1 MKRLSFK
8 IITAVLWAGIVLNA
22 CDGAG
27 DQPTRRTQFI
37 MGTLVEITV
46 SHSDPELVQTITT
59 QAFNEMQR
67 IEQLMSTYIPDS
79 EISRINRAA
88 GKKAIPVSPEVE
100 EVIREG
106 IYWSGQSGGAFD
118 ITVEPLVQLWDFDGE
133 KEIIPGKNT
142 LRKTASLV
150 NYKNIEIKDHT
161 VRLKRRGMAINVG
174 GLAKGYAV
182 DRAISLL
189 RSRVPNGIVNAGGDL
204 FAFGQKN
211 KQTPWNIGL
220 QHPRKPQNLL
230 AAFAVKNQAVATS
243 GDYQRYFIKDG
254 VRYHHIFDP
263 QTGKPARLM
272 ISATIISTEVM
283 DADALATAVFVMGP
297 DKGIEWVESMDN
309 VEAMLVLKDESIRYS
324 KNFRDQ
330 PQFTLKQGGS

>member
-1 MKRLSFK
+1 MKRLSLKF
-8 IITAVLWAGIVLNA
+8 IALFLWTGIALNA

-46 SHSDPELVQTITT
+46 SHSDPELIQTVTT
-59 QAFNEMQR
+59 QAFDEMAR

-88 GKKAIPVSPEVE
+88 GKKAIAVSPEVE
-100 EVIREG
+100 EVLREG
-106 IYWSGQSGGAFD
+106 IYWSEQSGGAFD

-133 KEIIPGKNT
+133 KEIIPGEST
-142 LRKTASLV
+142 IRKTATLV
-150 NYKNIEIKDHT
+150 NYRNIEIKDRT

-182 DRAISLL
+182 DRAISIL
-189 RSRVPNGIVNAGGDL
+189 RSRVSNGIVNAGGDL
-204 FAFGQKN
+204 FAFGQKS
-211 KQTPWNIGL
+211 KQNSWTIGL
-220 QHPRKPQNLL
+220 QHPRKPQDLL

-254 VRYHHIFDP
+254 IRYHHIFDP
-263 QTGKPARLM
+263 QTGRPARLM
-272 ISATIISTEVM
+272 ISATIITTEVM

-297 DKGIEWVESMDN
+297 DKAIEWVDSMEN
-309 VEAMLVLKDESIRYS
+309 VEAMLVLVDESIRYS
-324 KNFRDQ
+324 KHFRDQ
-330 PQFTLKQGGS
+330 PQFSLK

>member
-1 MKRLSFK
+1 MKHFSFK
-8 IITAVLWAGIVLNA
+8 LTTVFLCMGIILNA
-22 CDGAG
+22 CNGSG
-27 DQPTRRTQFI
+27 DQPARRTQLI

-46 SHSDPELVQTITT
+46 SHSNTEIIETVTT
-59 QAFNEMQR
+59 QAFDEMKR
-67 IEQLMSTYIPDS
+67 IEQLMSTYLPDS

-106 IYWSGQSGGAFD
+106 IFWSEQSGGAFD

-161 VRLKRRGMAINVG
+161 VRLKKRGMAINVG

-189 RSRVPNGIVNAGGDL
+189 RGKVSNGLVNAGGDL

-211 KQTPWNIGL
+211 KQDPWTIGL
-220 QHPRKPQNLL
+220 QHPRKPQDLL
-230 AAFAVKNQAVATS
+230 AAFAVKNQAIATS

-254 VRYHHIFDP
+254 IRYHHIFDP
-263 QTGKPARLM
+263 KTGRPVRLM
-272 ISATIISTEVM
+272 ISATLITMEVM
-283 DADALATAVFVMGP
+283 DADAMATAVFVMGP
-297 DKGIEWVESMDN
+297 DKGMEWVESMVN
-309 VEAMLVLKDESIRYS
+309 VEAMLVLEDGSIRYS

-330 PQFTLKQGGS
+330 PQFTLK

>member
-8 IITAVLWAGIVLNA
+8 LITLFLWMAIALNA

-46 SHSDPELVQTITT
+46 SHSDPELVQTVTT
-59 QAFNEMQR
+59 QAFDEMQR

-88 GKKAIPVSPEVE
+88 GKDAIPVSREVE

-106 IYWSGQSGGAFD
+106 IYWSEQSGGAFD
-118 ITVEPLVQLWDFDGE
+118 ITIEPLVQLWDFDGE
-133 KEIIPGKNT
+133 KEIIPGNNT
-142 LRKTASLV
+142 IRKTASLV
-150 NYKNIEIKDHT
+150 NYRNIEIKDHT
-161 VRLKRRGMAINVG
+161 VRLMRRGMAINVG

-182 DRAISLL
+182 DRAISIL
-189 RSRVPNGIVNAGGDL
+189 RSKVPNGIVNAGGDL
-204 FAFGQKN
+204 FAFGQKS
-211 KQTPWNIGL
+211 KQNPWTIGL
-220 QHPRKPQNLL
+220 QHPRKPQDLL

-254 VRYHHIFDP
+254 IRYHHIFDP
-263 QTGKPARLM
+263 QTGRPARLM
-272 ISATIISTEVM
+272 ISATLITTEVM

-297 DKGIEWVESMDN
+297 DKAIEWVDSMEN
-309 VEAMLVLKDESIRYS
+309 VEGMLVLEDGSIRYS
-324 KNFRDQ
+324 KNFRKQ
-330 PQFTLKQGGS
+330 PQFSLK

>member
-1 MKRLSFK
+1 MKHLAYK
-8 IITAVLWAGIVLNA
+8 LIAVFLWMGIVLNA

-46 SHSDPELVQTITT
+46 SHPDPDVIQAVTT
-59 QAFNEMQR
+59 QAFNEMKR
-67 IEQLMSTYIPDS
+67 IEQLMSTYLPDS

-88 GKKAIPVSPEVE
+88 GKEAIPVSPEVE

-106 IYWSGQSGGAFD
+106 LYWSEQSSGAFD
-118 ITVEPLVQLWDFDGE
+118 ITIEPLVYLWNFDGE
-133 KEIIPGKNT
+133 REIIPREST

-150 NYKNIEIKDHT
+150 NYKDIEIKDHT
-161 VRLKRRGMAINVG
+161 VRLKRHGMAINVG

-182 DRAISLL
+182 DRAISVL
-189 RSRVPNGIVNAGGDL
+189 RGKVKNGIVNAGGDL

-220 QHPRKPQNLL
+220 QHPRKPQELL
-230 AAFAVKNQAVATS
+230 AAFAVQNQAIATS

-263 QTGKPARLM
+263 QTGRPARLM
-272 ISATIISTEVM
+272 TSTTIITAEVM

-297 DKGIEWVESMDN
+297 EKGIEWIDSMDH
-309 VEAMLVLKDESIRYS
+309 VEAMLVLKDGSIRYS
-324 KNFRDQ
+324 KSFRKQ
-330 PQFTLKQGGS
+330 PQFTLK

>member
-1 MKRLSFK
+1 MKYPSFK
-8 IITAVLWAGIVLNA
+8 IIAVFLWIGFALNA
-22 CDGAG
+22 CDVAE

-46 SHSDPELVQTITT
+46 SHSDPDVIQAITT
-59 QAFNEMQR
+59 QAFDEMQR

-79 EISRINRAA
+79 EISRINHAA
-88 GKKAIPVSPEVE
+88 GKETIPVSREVE

-106 IYWSGQSGGAFD
+106 IYWSEQSSGAFD
-118 ITVEPLVQLWDFDGE
+118 ITVEPLVYLWDFDGE
-133 KEIIPGKNT
+133 KETIPSENT

-150 NYKNIEIKDHT
+150 NYKDIEIKDHT

-182 DRAISLL
+182 DRAISIL
-189 RSRVPNGIVNAGGDL
+189 RGKVKNGIVNAGGDL
-204 FAFGQKN
+204 FAFGQK
-211 KQTPWNIGL
+211 KPQTSWNIGL
-220 QHPRKPQNLL
+220 QHPRKPQELL
-230 AAFAVKNQAVATS
+230 AAFAVQNQAIATS

-263 QTGKPARLM
+263 QTGRPARLM
-272 ISATIISTEVM
+272 ISATIITTEVM

-297 DKGIEWVESMDN
+297 EKGIEWIDSIEN
-309 VEAMLVLKDESIRYS
+309 AEAMVVLEDESIAYS
-324 KNFRDQ
+324 KNFRKQ
-330 PQFTLKQGGS
+330 PQFSLK

>member
-8 IITAVLWAGIVLNA
+8 FITLFLWIGVVLNA

-37 MGTLVEITV
+37 MGTLVEITI
-46 SHSDPELVQTITT
+46 SHSDPDIIQAVTT
-59 QAFNEMQR
+59 QAFDEMKR
-67 IEQLMSTYIPDS
+67 IELLMSTYLPDS

-88 GKKAIPVSPEVE
+88 GKNAIPVSPEVE

-106 IYWSGQSGGAFD
+106 LYWAEQSGGAFD
-118 ITVEPLVQLWDFDGE
+118 ITIEPLVQLWDFDGE

-150 NYKNIEIKDHT
+150 NYRNIEIKDHT
-161 VRLKRRGMAINVG
+161 VRLKKRGMAINVG

-182 DRAISLL
+182 DRAISIL
-189 RSRVPNGIVNAGGDL
+189 RGMVPNGIVNAGGDL

-220 QHPRKPQNLL
+220 QHPRNPQDLL
-230 AAFAVKNQAVATS
+230 AAFTVKNHAVATS
-243 GDYQRYFIKDG
+243 GDYQRYFIKNG

-272 ISATIISTEVM
+272 ISATITTTEVM

-297 DKGIEWVESMDN
+297 DKGIEWVDSMEN
-309 VEAMLVLKDESIRYS
+309 VETMVVLEDGSIRYS
-324 KNFRDQ
+324 KNFQAQ
-330 PQFTLKQGGS
+330 PQFSLK

>member
-1 MKRLSFK
+1 MKRLSLKF
-8 IITAVLWAGIVLNA
+8 IALFLWTGIALNA

-46 SHSDPELVQTITT
+46 SHSDPELIQTVTT
-59 QAFNEMQR
+59 QAFDEMAR

-88 GKKAIPVSPEVE
+88 GKEAIAVSPEVE
-100 EVIREG
+100 EVLREG
-106 IYWSGQSGGAFD
+106 IYWSEQSGGAFD

-133 KEIIPGKNT
+133 KEIIPGEST
-142 LRKTASLV
+142 IRKTATLV

-182 DRAISLL
+182 DRAISIL
-189 RSRVPNGIVNAGGDL
+189 RSRVSNGIVNAGGDL
-204 FAFGQKN
+204 FAFGQKS
-211 KQTPWNIGL
+211 KQNSWTIGL
-220 QHPRKPQNLL
+220 QHPRKPQDLL

-254 VRYHHIFDP
+254 
-263 QTGKPARLM
+263 
-272 ISATIISTEVM
+272 
-283 DADALATAVFVMGP
+283 
-297 DKGIEWVESMDN
+297 
-309 VEAMLVLKDESIRYS
+309 
-324 KNFRDQ
+324 
-330 PQFTLKQGGS
+330 

>member
-1 MKRLSFK
+1 MKPLPFK
-8 IITAVLWAGIVLNA
+8 CIAVVLWLGIVLNA
-22 CDGAG
+22 CDDTR

-46 SHSDPELVQTITT
+46 SHPDPDVIQAVTT
-59 QAFNEMQR
+59 QAFDEMKR
-67 IEQLMSTYIPDS
+67 IEQLMSTYLPDS
-79 EISRINRAA
+79 EISRINHAA
-88 GKKAIPVSPEVE
+88 GKEAIPVSPEVE

-106 IYWSGQSGGAFD
+106 LYWSEQSSGAFD
-118 ITVEPLVQLWDFDGE
+118 ITIEPLVYLWNFDGE
-133 KEIIPGKNT
+133 KEIIPREST

-150 NYKNIEIKDHT
+150 NFKDIELKDHT
-161 VRLKRRGMAINVG
+161 VRLKRHGMAINVG

-182 DRAISLL
+182 DRAISVL
-189 RSRVPNGIVNAGGDL
+189 RGKVKNGIVNAGGDL

-220 QHPRKPQNLL
+220 QHPRKPQELL
-230 AAFAVKNQAVATS
+230 AAFAVQNQAIATS

-272 ISATIISTEVM
+272 VSTTIITTEVM

-297 DKGIEWVESMDN
+297 EKGIEWINSMDN
-309 VEAMLVLKDESIRYS
+309 VEAMLVLNDGSIRYS
-324 KNFRDQ
+324 KKFRKQ
-330 PQFTLKQGGS
+330 PQFTLK

>member
-1 MKRLSFK
+1 MKRLPHK
-8 IITAVLWAGIVLNA
+8 LIAVVLCMGFILNA
-22 CDGAG
+22 CDGTN
-27 DQPTRRTQFI
+27 DEPTRRTQFI

-46 SHSDPELVQTITT
+46 SHSNADVIQTVTT
-59 QAFNEMQR
+59 QAFDEMQR

-79 EISRINRAA
+79 EISRINRSA
-88 GKKAIPVSPEVE
+88 GKEAIPVSREVE

-106 IYWSGQSGGAFD
+106 IYWSDQSGGAFD

-133 KEIIPGKNT
+133 KEIIPIENT

-150 NYKNIEIKDHT
+150 NYKDIEIKDHT

-182 DRAISLL
+182 DRAISIL
-189 RSRVPNGIVNAGGDL
+189 RGKVRNGIVNAGGDL
-204 FAFGQKN
+204 FAFGQKA

-220 QHPRKPQNLL
+220 QHPRKPQELL
-230 AAFAVKNQAVATS
+230 AAFAVQNQAIATS

-263 QTGKPARLM
+263 KTGMPARLM
-272 ISATIISTEVM
+272 ISATIITTEVM

-297 DKGIEWVESMDN
+297 EKGIEWIDSIDN
-309 VEAMLVLKDESIRYS
+309 AEAMVMLEDGSIGYS
-324 KNFRDQ
+324 KNFRGQ
-330 PQFTLKQGGS
+330 PQFTLK